1 MGKGDLSTP
10 PAFPEVSGKPH
21 PMGML
26 FLLGQSQP
34 QPLQFPPSHQQL
46 PSPAVT
52 SRGSMPKALKF
63 LFPAMSFTSLIP
75 FTPGKHKNCECFPGT
90 FLHFHMQAIKELSP
104 PIYFTFLALNNE
116 PYFSWRRWKHEAA
129 IPGSVLTKGI
139 FSWLCNKILKQN
151 NKIWCVELPF

>member
-63 LFPAMSFTSLIP
+63 LFLAMSFTSLIP
-75 FTPGKHKNCECFPGT
+75 FTPGKHKNCKCFPGT

-116 PYFSWRRWKHEAA
+116 PYFPWRRWKHEAA

-139 FSWLCNKILKQN
+139 FSWLCNKILKKN
-151 NKIWCVELPF
+151 NKIWRVELPF